1 MSRRHR
7 RWPRDARSAICDV
20 RPTPEGT
27 PNVEFAFDAD
37 GPRFVEMLVDIL
49 GR

>member
-1 MSRRHR
+1 MS
-7 RWPRDARSAICDV
+7 
-20 RPTPEGT
+20 RPTPEGI

-37 GPRFVEMLVDIL
+37 APRFVEMLVEIL

>member
-1 MSRRHR
+1 V
-7 RWPRDARSAICDV
+7 PDGI
-20 RPTPEGT
+20 

-37 GPRFVEMLVDIL
+37 GSRFVEMLVEIL